1 MRGMNRNIK
10 LLFAASVLN
19 GVAQGMFT
27 VDFNLFVLSLGI
39 SPGVLG
45 AILSANPAT
54 QALGSIPVGFLMEKI
69 GYRRILI
76 IVYGVAG
83 IARLAQVATPHVWVM
98 SLAAFIGGLALAGDF
113 VVRLPF
119 LAANST
125 SQDRPRMY
133 ATSSIL
139 YNASISLGALLA
151 GYGPNLVQNI
161 TGWDLSR
168 TYQATL
174 IGAALVGVCAF
185 LPCLGVREPHVEGP
199 PRKISLA
206 PYLWGMDRYTVRQ
219 AVTSLFVGIS
229 LGLTTPFMNIYF
241 LYHLGTNREFFGTVS
256 ALVIIPAMIATALG
270 PLLSARVGQVR
281 AVTLLRSIIPF
292 LLVNLAVFPNRWGGT
307 LSYWGTSAL
316 NTTAQPISFA
326 FAMQAAS
333 KKAKSACSAWLN
345 VTFWLGNAAAAPLAG
360 AFMVQSNYR
369 MPLFIAAGSILI
381 AGVLN
386 QIFFARIEESMKQQE
401 LLAQAVR
408 IESEG

>member
-45 AILSANPAT
+45 AILSANPAA

-185 LPCLGVREPHVEGP
+185 LPCLGIREPHIEGL

>member
-1 MRGMNRNIK
+1 
-10 LLFAASVLN
+10 
-19 GVAQGMFT
+19 
-27 VDFNLFVLSLGI
+27 
-39 SPGVLG
+39 
-45 AILSANPAT
+45 
-54 QALGSIPVGFLMEKI
+54 
-69 GYRRILI
+69 
-76 IVYGVAG
+76 
-83 IARLAQVATPHVWVM
+83 
-98 SLAAFIGGLALAGDF
+98 
-113 VVRLPF
+113 
-119 LAANST
+119 
-125 SQDRPRMY
+125 
-133 ATSSIL
+133 
-139 YNASISLGALLA
+139 
-151 GYGPNLVQNI
+151 
-161 TGWDLSR
+161 
-168 TYQATL
+168 L
-174 IGAALVGVCAF
+174 IGAALVAVCAF
-185 LPCLGVREPHVEGP
+185 LPCLGIREPHTEGP

-386 QIFFARIEESMKQQE
+386 QIFFARMEESLKQQE
-401 LLAQAVR
+401 ILAQAVR
-408 IESEG
+408 VEPEG

>member
-1 MRGMNRNIK
+1 MRGINRNIK

-45 AILSANPAT
+45 AILSANPAA

-69 GYRRILI
+69 GYRRILM

-98 SLAAFIGGLALAGDF
+98 SLAAFISGLALAGDF

-119 LAANST
+119 LAANSAPE
-125 SQDRPRMY
+125 DRPRMY

-151 GYGPNLVQNI
+151 GYGPNLVQNL

-174 IGAALVGVCAF
+174 IGAALVAVCAF
-185 LPCLGVREPHVEGP
+185 LPCLGIREPHAEGP

-386 QIFFARIEESMKQQE
+386 QIFFARMEESLKQQE
-401 LLAQAVR
+401 ILAQAVR
-408 IESEG
+408 VEPEG

>member
-45 AILSANPAT
+45 AILSANPAA